1 MSQIALVA
9 DKHDDN
15 VGVGV
20 VAQLLQPSRDILVCL
35 VLADVVNEEGP
46 NSAAV
51 VGGGNST
58 VSFLASSIPNLC
70 LDSLG
75 VDLDGARGELDTD
88 GGLGVEVE
96 LVASESAEKVGF
108 TNTRVSD

>member
-1 MSQIALVA
+1 M
-9 DKHDDN
+9 
-15 VGVGV
+15 
-20 VAQLLQPSRDILVCL
+20 
-35 VLADVVNEEGP
+35 LADIVNEEGTDG
-46 NSAAV
+46 AAV

-58 VSFLASSIPNLC
+58 VSFLPSSVPNLC
-70 LDSLG
+70 LDGLG

-108 TNTRVSD
+108 TNTRVSDQND